1 MKTQFV
7 TLVTSAT
14 RSRAQLN
21 SPPMAAVVIDVGA
34 NAGQFSREIMFRL
47 GKHSNTLSHTKL
59 IMFEPQRK
67 FRHQLAELCAKYRGQ
82 LVPMAAWTMNTTLS
96 FHMNLNNTESSS
108 LVGNAVNDKDMR
120 ERGQRWSKTI
130 VPALDLSEYLLRE
143 LPVLSDKDP
152 DAVIAY
158 LKLDVEGAEY
168 QILPRL
174 LHTRALCRLRFLEVE
189 WHLRN
194 LPIENKLAGLALR
207 DSLSDIL
214 KSTCPMPPSIVHN
227 DMPINNVVAGI
238 PGLERRSELVETY
251 RRRWGSPPAAL
262 AGTSTASEERLNSAA
277 KEMRQNDERA
287 NAKLEAQ
294 IGTAHR

>member
-1 MKTQFV
+1 MV
-7 TLVTSAT
+7 
-14 RSRAQLN
+14 
-21 SPPMAAVVIDVGA
+21 
-34 NAGQFSREIMFRL
+34 E
-47 GKHSNTLSHTKL
+47 
-59 IMFEPQRK
+59 
-67 FRHQLAELCAKYRGQ
+67 
-82 LVPMAAWTMNTTLS
+82 
-96 FHMNLNNTESSS
+96 
-108 LVGNAVNDKDMR
+108 
-120 ERGQRWSKTI
+120 TI
-130 VPALDLSEYLLRE
+130 VPRSTSEYLLRE

>member
-214 KSTCPMPPSIVHN
+214 KSTCPMPPS
-227 DMPINNVVAGI
+227 MYTTTC
-238 PGLERRSELVETY
+238 LSTMSSQESSTERRSELVETN